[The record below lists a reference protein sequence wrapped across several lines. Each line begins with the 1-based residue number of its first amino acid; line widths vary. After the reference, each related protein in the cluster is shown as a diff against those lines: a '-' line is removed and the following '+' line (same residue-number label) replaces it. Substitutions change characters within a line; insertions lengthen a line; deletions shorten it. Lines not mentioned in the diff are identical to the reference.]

1 MLIEV
6 KNNGIKKDGYCGM
19 CVKLIKVPIVSP
31 LRKVY
36 FLAALKGMYDTD
48 NRAFLDAVDLVLS
61 EKLEEN
67 DEE

>member
-6 KNNGIKKDGYCGM
+6 KNNGFTKDGYCNMG
-19 CVKLIKVPIVSP
+19 VKLVKVPIVSP

-36 FLAALKGMYDTD
+36 FLAALKAMYDTD
-48 NRAFLDAVDLVLS
+48 KRAFLDAVELLLS